1 MEAFLPTGKSGK
13 HTIGDV
19 YSREFAGG
27 NLRQGGG
34 TVMPQIGGKEKKRQ
48 EGVGSGTRTS
58 PTQLHRSG
66 MV

>member
-1 MEAFLPTGKSGK
+1 MEAFLPTDKSGK

-48 EGVGSGTRTS
+48 EGIGS
-58 PTQLHRSG
+58 
-66 MV
+66 